1 MRIYSVIKELV
12 FKRGGLQNTG
22 IMLSLTSLSPSW
34 WTLQWRKAV
43 WPTAVVTFRGT
54 FVSKAGTPLIL
65 RLPWTRLPLKTLWS
79 RVNVPAWHITEMSAS
94 EISMST
100 TESWNSS
107 SDFKLNKAQS
117 IFTGSELRLNKNNQV
132 ICLFSY
138 SYF

>member
-1 MRIYSVIKELV
+1 MRIYSVIRELV
-12 FKRGGLQNTG
+12 LRREGLQNTG

-79 RVNVPAWHITEMSAS
+79 RVNVPVWHITKMSPS

-100 TESWNSS
+100 TESWNSL
-107 SDFKLNKAQS
+107 SDFKLNKTQS
-117 IFTGSELRLNKNNQV
+117 IFTGSELRLNKNKVNLSFLV
-132 ICLFSY
+132 Y